1 MAFESQTGLG
11 TMSQY
16 GPRDTGN
23 TVGTDHSQNAF
34 HELNFEITGAGLA
47 DPTKFLPPYVV
58 PKGATMKRAIV
69 TVDVAPAG
77 ITAFSVGEGNAS
89 GTNGLVLAA
98 ADLAVGT
105 RDVTSKL
112 AGTWAATSALTK
124 ASQVGMAVT
133 GTNTVAG
140 ARFSIVIE
148 YVYKRRKDDEFKVD
162 PSTKPT
168 GYRPQFVG

>member
-1 MAFESQTGLG
+1 MAFESRTGLG

-16 GPRDTGN
+16 GARETGL

-34 HELNFEITGAGLA
+34 HELNFEITGDGLK
-47 DPTKFLPPYVV
+47 DTVKFLPPFVV
-58 PKGATMKRAIV
+58 PKGAQMKRAVIS
-69 TVDVAPAG
+69 VDVAPSG
-77 ITAFSVGEGNAS
+77 VTAFSVGEGNDS

-124 ASQVGMAVT
+124 ASQVGIAVT
-133 GTNTVAG
+133 GDNTVDN

-148 YVYKRRKDDEFKVD
+148 YVYKRRKDDEFAVD

-168 GYRPQFVG
+168 GYRAQYTG